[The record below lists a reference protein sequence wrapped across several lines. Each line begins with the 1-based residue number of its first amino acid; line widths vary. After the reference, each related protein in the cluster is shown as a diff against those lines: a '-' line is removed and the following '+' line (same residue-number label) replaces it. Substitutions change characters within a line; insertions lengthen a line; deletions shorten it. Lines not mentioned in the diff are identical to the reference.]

1 MPSLDLL
8 AAFDLAI
15 SDRRLLEHPYY
26 RRWQDGLLTLD
37 ELGSYAEQYR
47 HFESCLPGAL
57 AATSEGLSEGPARE
71 LVEDNLKDELSR
83 PRPHVQIFEGF
94 ATAVGADEEA
104 VSTDATRN
112 LVDLYRSASRS
123 DAVAALSVI
132 GAYELQ
138 AAQVA
143 LTKGES
149 LRAHYGLGAAETEF
163 WDIHAELEQAHAA
176 WTIEALQALGAD
188 PIRVNQ
194 FATESSK
201 AWWSF
206 LDERDE
212 ARSK

>member
-26 RRWQDGLLTLD
+26 RRWQDGLLTLG

-57 AATSEGLSEGPARE
+57 SATADGLSEGPARK
-71 LVEDNLKDELSR
+71 LVEDNLRDELSR
-83 PRPHVQIFEGF
+83 PRPHAQIFEGF
-94 ATAVGADEEA
+94 ATAVGAD
-104 VSTDATRN
+104 ATRN
-112 LVDLYRSASRS
+112 LVELYRSASAS
-123 DAVAALSVI
+123 DAVASLSVI

-176 WTIEALQALGAD
+176 WTIDALQALGAD

-194 FATESSK
+194 FATESSE

-206 LDERDE
+206 LDERDD
-212 ARSK
+212 ARL